1 MTTTLLEPHRAK
13 LLACGLTPETWQRA
27 QLHSGSAAEVREVL
41 GYGVQGGGL
50 VIPYSER
57 YARVRID
64 NPGPDGKRY
73 RSPKDRGNRLYVPLT
88 LEPGIL
94 GNPAL
99 PLHLTEGEFKALK
112 ATQEGI
118 PCLALP
124 GVWSWKQKLHGQSI
138 PIPDLDRVVWH
149 RRKVVVV
156 FDSDAKDKPA
166 VAWAEHALVIEL
178 RERGAAVSLVRLPTG
193 PKGEKYGLD
202 DYLVAEGVAAFKA
215 LPMQTPQE
223 VDAEQSPYRRLSDL
237 ADEYLLRVSTDHHR
251 DQFGYQELDGIV
263 RGLAAS
269 EVCTILARTGVG
281 KTALGLNL
289 IRRMTDDT
297 KLPAMMFSLEMQGT
311 EIFERLVSM
320 DSGVPGREIEE
331 RANAEDPQII
341 ARLRETVEHGDHIVI
356 VEKPCTL
363 EDLDKHLTVAR
374 DGSLLPSP
382 LRLVFIDYLGMV
394 GSDARGARPIYE
406 QVSRVARGIK
416 QLAKRHRVAV
426 LLACQ
431 VDREGGNG
439 GTPIDLKA
447 ARDSGAIDEAADY
460 LLGCWRPGLDTE
472 LSKDERRARRHEF
485 VVRVLKNRS
494 GPSARSV
501 TLHFDPTSLRI
512 SSPVSPSADPE
523 PGWVRSESVS

>member
-1 MTTTLLEPHRAK
+1 MTTLLEPHQKKLAECGITLETAGRA
-13 LLACGLTPETWQRA
+13 R
-27 QLHSGSAAEVREVL
+27 LHSGSADEVREIL

-50 VIPYSER
+50 VIPYSGN
-57 YARVRID
+57 YARVRLD
-64 NPGPDGKRY
+64 KADPNGKRY
-73 RSPKDRGNRLYVPLT
+73 RSPKGQGNRLYFPAILA
-88 LEPGIL
+88 PGVL
-94 GNPAL
+94 GTPGS
-99 PLHLTEGEFKALK
+99 PLHLTEGEFKAL
-112 ATQEGI
+112 ASTQAGI
-118 PCLALP
+118 PCIALP

-138 PIPDLDRVVWH
+138 PIPDLDLVVWQ

-156 FDSDAKDKPA
+156 FDSDVKDKPT

-178 RERGAAVSLVRLPTG
+178 RTRGADLSLVRLPTG

-202 DYLVAEGVAAFKA
+202 DYLMAEGVAAFKA

-237 ADEYLLRVSTDHHR
+237 ADEYLMRLSTDHHR
-251 DQFGYQELDGIV
+251 LQLGYQELDGIV

-289 IRRMTDDT
+289 IRRMTDDA
-297 KLPAMMFSLEMQGT
+297 KRPAMMFSLEMQGT

-331 RANAEDPQII
+331 RAKAEDPQII
-341 ARLRETVEHGDHIVI
+341 ARLRETVDHGEHIVV

-363 EDLDKHLTVAR
+363 EDLDKHLNVAR
-374 DGSLLPSP
+374 DGSLWPSP
-382 LRLVFIDYLGMV
+382 LRLVFVDYLGMV
-394 GSDARGARPIYE
+394 GSDARGSRSLYE
-406 QVSRVARGIK
+406 QASRVARGIK
-416 QLAKRHRVAV
+416 QLAKRHRVAI

-447 ARDSGAIDEAADY
+447 ARDSGAIEEAADY
-460 LLGCWRPGLDTE
+460 LLGCWRPSLNDE
-472 LSKDERRARRHEF
+472 LPKEERRTRRKEF
-485 VVRVLKNRS
+485 VIRILKNRS
-494 GPSARSV
+494 GPSPRTV
-501 TLHFDPTSLRI
+501 TLHFDPASLRI
-512 SSPVSPSADPE
+512 SSPIFPRAEPE
-523 PGWVRSESVS
+523 PDLRALG